1 MQAKSKLINDVISEA
16 IGEDVLP
23 LVRLLRTR
31 KSVSEIDLAMKMK
44 IDVNDV
50 RNGLYRLYH
59 MNLVSFTRKKD
70 EKNGWYTYFWSFE
83 ASKIRELSYSMQKK
97 RIGMLKERLAREQ
110 GEHFYVCAD
119 SCVKTAFEKAIEANF
134 KCPECGRLMDSYDNI
149 SDIERLKKDL
159 KELEVKI
166 KH

>member
-23 LVRLLRTR
+23 LVRMLRTR
-31 KSVSEIDLAMKMK
+31 KSVSEIDIAMKMK
-44 IDVNDV
+44 RDVNEV

-59 MNLVSFTRKKD
+59 LNLVSFIRKQD

-83 ASKIRELSYSMQKK
+83 AGKIRELSYNMQK
-97 RIGMLKERLAREQ
+97 RRLGMLKERLAREQ

-119 SCVKTAFEKAIEANF
+119 GCVKTVFEKAIENHF
-134 KCPECGRLMDSYDNI
+134 KCQECGRLMESYDNVP
-149 SDIERLKKDL
+149 DIDKIKKDL

-166 KH
+166 KR